1 MIADGSTPVCFA
13 ASAMAA
19 WRISS
24 GTAPVSDPLAGD
36 GSGTWRL
43 AGTRDGAPAL
53 AGGFADADPPG
64 APGPAVQAARVT
76 ATTAATGRAEGSRG
90 ESTKG
95 LAQGQHDH
103 PDARGPGRGSPARHR
118 FPFRACPR
126 GR

>member
-13 ASAMAA
+13 ASAIAA

-43 AGTRDGAPAL
+43 AGTRDGASAL

-64 APGPAVQAARVT
+64 APGPAVQAARV
-76 ATTAATGRAEGSRG
+76 EGD
-90 ESTKG
+90 E
-95 LAQGQHDH
+95 D
-103 PDARGPGRGSPARHR
+103 D
-118 FPFRACPR
+118 R
-126 GR
+126 GRIDEGACAGSA